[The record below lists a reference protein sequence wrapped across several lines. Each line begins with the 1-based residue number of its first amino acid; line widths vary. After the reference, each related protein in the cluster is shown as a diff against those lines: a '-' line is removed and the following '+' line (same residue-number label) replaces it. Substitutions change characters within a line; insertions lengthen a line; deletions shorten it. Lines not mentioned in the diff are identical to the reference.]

1 MRSARSAME
10 AQLLQ
15 VGSFT
20 PRRISVRV
28 DPMLRIHGYSDPRR
42 VKPAIRNAA
51 ETVAATAERVF
62 TPEVY
67 YRRVPIKSCTDGLL
81 LLETGTSFHSSA
93 FSQFLRDCHQVIVFV
108 LTLGSKFD
116 QVAQN
121 LTDKG
126 QTLEALFLETAGW
139 LGVEAATK
147 SFTEHLR
154 TVLRKQGCGLTRRF
168 GPGYTYRS
176 RADDSEWP
184 LEEQKPLF
192 ALFQDQAISVQLLD
206 SCAMIPKM
214 SRSGLYGVRRKAAE
228 Q

>member
-10 AQLLQ
+10 AQLSQ
-15 VGSFT
+15 IGTFT
-20 PRRISVRV
+20 PQHISVRV

-62 TPEVY
+62 APEVY
-67 YRRVPIKSCTDGLL
+67 YRRVSSRSCADGVLV
-81 LLETGTSFHSSA
+81 LETGTTFHSAA
-93 FSQFLRDCHQVIVFV
+93 FSQFLSGSDEVIVFV
-108 LTLGSKFD
+108 LTLGSNFD
-116 QVAQN
+116 KVAQN
-121 LTDKG
+121 LTDSG
-126 QTLEALFLETAGW
+126 HTLEALFLETAGW

-147 SFTEHLR
+147 SFAEHLR
-154 TVLRKQGCGLTRRF
+154 AVLRKQGCGLTRRF

-184 LEEQKPLF
+184 LEEQKQLF
-192 ALFQDQAISVQLLD
+192 ALFHEHAISVQLLD

-214 SRSGLYGVRRKAAE
+214 SRSGLYGVRRKAVG

>member
-1 MRSARSAME
+1 ME

-15 VGSFT
+15 IGSFT
-20 PRRISVRV
+20 PRRISVRI
-28 DPMLRIHGYSDPRR
+28 DPMLRIQGYSDPLR

-62 TPEVY
+62 APEVY

-81 LLETGTSFHSSA
+81 VLETGTTFHSRA
-93 FSQFLRDCHQVIVFV
+93 FSQFLGGCHQVIVFV
-108 LTLGSKFD
+108 LTLGSKLD

-121 LTDKG
+121 LTDNG
-126 QTLEALFLETAGW
+126 QMLEALFLETAGW

-147 SFTEHLR
+147 SFSEHLR
-154 TVLRKQGCGLTRRF
+154 SQLRKQGCGLTRRF

-192 ALFQDQAISVQLLD
+192 ALFQDQAISVRLLD

-214 SRSGLYGVRRKAAE
+214 SRSGLYGVRRKAAG

>member
-1 MRSARSAME
+1 MD

-15 VGSFT
+15 IGSFT

-28 DPMLRIHGYSDPRR
+28 DPMLRIQGYSDPRR

-67 YRRVPIKSCTDGLL
+67 YRRVSIRSCTERLL
-81 LLETGTSFHSSA
+81 LLETGTTFHSAA
-93 FSQFLRDCHQVIVFV
+93 FSQFLGGCHQVIVFV
-108 LTLGSKFD
+108 LTLGNKFD

-121 LTDKG
+121 LTDNG
-126 QTLEALFLETAGW
+126 QTLEALFFETAGW

-147 SFTEHLR
+147 SFAEHLR
-154 TVLRKQGCGLTRRF
+154 TQLRKEGCGLTRRF
-168 GPGYTYRS
+168 GPGYTHRS
-176 RADDSEWP
+176 RADDSEWR

-192 ALFQDQAISVQLLD
+192 ALFEDHGISVQLLD

-214 SRSGLYGVRRKAAE
+214 SRSGLYGVRRKAAG

>member
-1 MRSARSAME
+1 MRSACSPME
-10 AQLLQ
+10 AQLIQ
-15 VGSFT
+15 TGTFT

-51 ETVAATAERVF
+51 ETVAAMAERAF
-62 TPEVY
+62 APEVY
-67 YRRVPIKSCTDGLL
+67 YRRAPIKSCANGLL
-81 LLETGTSFHSSA
+81 VLQTGTTFHSAA
-93 FSQFLRDCHQVIVFV
+93 FSQFLGGCHQVIVFV

-116 QVAQN
+116 KVAQN
-121 LTDKG
+121 LTHNG

-154 TVLRKQGCGLTRRF
+154 MMLRKQGCGLTRRF

-176 RADDSEWP
+176 RADDNEWP

-192 ALFQDQAISVQLLD
+192 ALFDDAISVQLLD

-214 SRSGLYGVRRKAAE
+214 SRSGLYGVRRKAPE

>member
-1 MRSARSAME
+1 ME
-10 AQLLQ
+10 AQLAQ
-15 VGSFT
+15 TGTFI
-20 PRRISVRV
+20 PRRIGVRV
-28 DPMLRIHGYSDPRR
+28 DPMLRIHGYSDPQR
-42 VKPAIRNAA
+42 VKAAIRNAA

-62 TPEVY
+62 APEVY
-67 YRRVPIKSCTDGLL
+67 YRRVPIKSCAHGLL
-81 LLETGTSFHSSA
+81 VLDTGTTFHSAA
-93 FSQFLRDCHQVIVFV
+93 FSQFLGGCHQVIVFV
-108 LTLGSKFD
+108 LTLGNNFD
-116 QVAQN
+116 KVAQN

-147 SFTEHLR
+147 SFTEHVR
-154 TVLRKQGCGLTRRF
+154 TMLRKQGCGLTRRF

-176 RADDSEWP
+176 RAADSEWP

-192 ALFQDQAISVQLLD
+192 ALFDDHTISVQLLD

-214 SRSGLYGVRRKAAE
+214 SRSGLYGVRSKAAE